1 MPVKLFDDDDDKV
14 KQKVPTIIRNCP
26 TIVEKPKTLGTVK
39 DFALGIIKTNS
50 AYSED
55 FLKII
60 PKDLVEELVYTA
72 FYEELDDKFTRFLTV
87 IEETVKKHPNAE
99 QLDKFLRELVNKV
112 YYAR

>member
-1 MPVKLFDDDDDKV
+1 MPVESSDQTRDKA
-14 KQKVPTIIRNCP
+14 KQKIPTITRNYP
-26 TIVEKPKTLGTVK
+26 TIVEKPKILGTVK

-60 PKDLVEELVYTA
+60 PKDLVEELVCMA
-72 FYEELDDKFTRFLTV
+72 SYEELDDKFTHFLTV

-112 YYAR
+112 YYAE